1 MEMRRNWR
9 AIARTA
15 CRHEALAGLRGVR
28 RHRAADDPAEPAD
41 GRFADIVLLPL
52 AGLALSLY
60 VLGAIP
66 EASEAIA
73 NTLEIGGLR

>member
-1 MEMRRNWR
+1 
-9 AIARTA
+9 
-15 CRHEALAGLRGVR
+15 VR

-73 NTLEIGGLR
+73 NTLAIGGLR